1 MTTLLVVD
9 DDAMVRSGIAMLL
22 AVHSDLQIVGEA
34 ADGAEAV
41 VLAGELGPEVVLMDV
56 NMPGLDGVAA
66 TRQLLGEGG
75 SVSAGGA
82 GTDAGTRDGGRGK
95 PSPRVLALTTF
106 DDDDTVMRVIRA
118 GASGF
123 IVKDSAPSMLAE
135 AVRAVAA
142 GNSWLDPSV
151 TSPVLDAL
159 RREQPPEREHLTGR
173 LASLTDRELQVL
185 RLMADGLTNGEIGR
199 RFVVSEATVR
209 THVSRILMKTD
220 CHDRTQAVVLAYRS
234 GLVPVPAPRT
244 ENDR

>member
-22 AVHSDLQIVGEA
+22 AVHPDLQIIGEA

-41 VLAGELGPEVVLMDV
+41 VMADEKSPDVVLMDI
-56 NMPGLDGVAA
+56 NMPGLDGVSA
-66 TRQLLGEGG
+66 TRRLLGEGDGG
-75 SVSAGGA
+75 SRG
-82 GTDAGTRDGGRGK
+82 GGRGK
-95 PSPRVLALTTF
+95 PPPRVLALTTF
-106 DDDDTVMRVIRA
+106 DDEGTVLRVIRA

-123 IVKDSAPSMLAE
+123 IVKDTAPALLAE

-159 RREQPPEREHLTGR
+159 RREQPPERDRLTGR
-173 LASLTDRELQVL
+173 LATLTERELQVL
-185 RLMADGLTNGEIGR
+185 RLMADGLTNAEIGR

-234 GLVPVPAPRT
+234 GLVPVSAPPSPASGT
-244 ENDR
+244 ENEP

>member
-1 MTTLLVVD
+1 MTKLLVVD

-22 AVHSDLQIVGEA
+22 AVHSDLQIVAEA
-34 ADGAEAV
+34 AEGAEAV
-41 VLAGELGPEVVLMDV
+41 ALARDLAPDVVLMDI
-56 NMPGLDGVAA
+56 NMPGLDGVSA

-75 SVSAGGA
+75 AAPAGGA
-82 GTDAGTRDGGRGK
+82 GTAASSRGGGA

-106 DDDDTVMRVIRA
+106 DDDETVLRVIRA

-123 IVKDSAPSMLAE
+123 IVKDSAPSLLPE

-159 RREQPPEREHLTGR
+159 RREQPPERERLTGR
-173 LASLTDRELQVL
+173 LAALTERELQVL
-185 RLMADGLTNGEIGR
+185 RLMADGLTNREIGR

-220 CHDRTQAVVLAYRS
+220 CRDRTQAVVLAYRA
-234 GLVPVPAPRT
+234 GLVPVPAQRT
-244 ENDR
+244 ENVP

>member
-22 AVHSDLQIVGEA
+22 AVHADLQIVGEA
-34 ADGAEAV
+34 AAGEEAV
-41 VLAGELGPEVVLMDV
+41 ALAHELTPDVVLMDI

-66 TRQLLGEGG
+66 TRALLHRN
-75 SVSAGGA
+75 
-82 GTDAGTRDGGRGK
+82 GTADGPCR
-95 PSPRVLALTTF
+95 SRVLALTTF
-106 DDDDTVMRVIRA
+106 DDDETVLRVIRA

-123 IVKDSAPSMLAE
+123 IVKDSAPTLLAE

-151 TSPVLDAL
+151 TSPVLEAL
-159 RREQPPEREHLTGR
+159 RREQPPERERLTGR
-173 LASLTDRELQVL
+173 VATLTERELQVL
-185 RLMADGLTNGEIGR
+185 RLMADGLTNREIGR

-220 CHDRTQAVVLAYRS
+220 CRDRTQAVVLAYRA
-234 GLVPVPAPRT
+234 GLVPVPPPRT
-244 ENDR
+244 ESS